1 MKTKNKPMNS
11 PSRFT
16 LIELLVVIAIIAIL
30 AAMLLPALNKVKRTG
45 EVANCKGTHK
55 NIGTYI
61 ILYVDTY
68 NDYIPALFD
77 QRRRGN
83 QYIWDFMASLKLG
96 ISRDVYKF
104 TGCKANRPKITDKIA
119 KDGRDS
125 YRADVHSALFSYNC
139 YFGYHLQN
147 GDVGTT
153 YSQCYPAGKMSAIK
167 KPGSKIA
174 AADSATSL
182 YLSYLRYYVDYRSDA
197 IGWPHE
203 GAANM
208 VYLDGHA
215 ITHKYTEFKRSGDPG
230 NNTVTYEFL
239 KPDK

>member
-1 MKTKNKPMNS
+1 MKISKKQMERKL
-11 PSRFT
+11 RFT

-30 AAMLLPALNKVKRTG
+30 AAMLFPALNKVKQTG

-61 ILYVDTY
+61 MLYVDTF

-83 QYIWDFMASLKLG
+83 QYIWDFMASLKMG

-125 YRADVHSALFSYNC
+125 
-139 YFGYHLQN
+139 
-147 GDVGTT
+147 
-153 YSQCYPAGKMSAIK
+153 
-167 KPGSKIA
+167 
-174 AADSATSL
+174 
-182 YLSYLRYYVDYRSDA
+182 
-197 IGWPHE
+197 
-203 GAANM
+203 
-208 VYLDGHA
+208 
-215 ITHKYTEFKRSGDPG
+215 
-230 NNTVTYEFL
+230 
-239 KPDK
+239 